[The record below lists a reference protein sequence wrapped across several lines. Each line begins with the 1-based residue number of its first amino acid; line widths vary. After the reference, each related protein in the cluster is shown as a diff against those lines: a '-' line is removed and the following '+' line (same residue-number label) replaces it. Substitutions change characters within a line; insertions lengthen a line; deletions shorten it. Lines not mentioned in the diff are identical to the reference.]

1 MNHINSLGSFQQHEN
16 VDKSELEK
24 LREDLKNE
32 REARLSLED
41 ECDLL
46 AKANIDLQVRFVE
59 YLTF

>member
-46 AKANIDLQVRFVE
+46 AKANIDLQVRFVK
-59 YLTF
+59 YLTV